1 MHPWALSGGD
11 RASQVTRGVS
21 SNASGLLI
29 SSDLYDD
36 ESPRKMGASTPD
48 VVSSSSL
55 IKSHLYHTWKGAM
68 GISKVFRHL
77 LTNVTAASPL
87 LCFVHSSASPF
98 VSTAQ
103 LVWIV
108 ATKYYW
114 IEWLWKS
121 KSLTSG
127 CQMTSGVWVWD
138 EMDASLLV
146 EKESTSPRS
155 VLVNSLISSIKVP
168 SSSLLTSQSPTSKHF
183 HSKQT
188 KKVNIY

>member
-55 IKSHLYHTWKGAM
+55 IKSHLYHTWKGAI

-127 CQMTSGVWVWD
+127 YQMTSGVWVWD

-155 VLVNSLISSIKVP
+155 VLVNSLISSIKAP